1 LINNYTNKKEACI
14 VSSNTLPNEKFKELE
29 EFIKTV
35 PIDRGSLIEV
45 LHKAQEIFGYLPEEV
60 QDFVGEKLHIS
71 TSSVYGVVSFYS
83 YFTTEPRGKYVISIC
98 TGTACFVRGA
108 ADILGEFERRLK
120 ITTGETTPDKKYTI
134 ETLRCV
140 GACGLAPIVTVNGK
154 VYGHFK
160 TNDVIKILEEYSE

>member
-1 LINNYTNKKEACI
+1 MEVYTVCSENLLNKDYAQ
-14 VSSNTLPNEKFKELE
+14 LE

-35 PIDRGSLIEV
+35 PNDRSSLIEV
-45 LHKAQEIFGYLPEEV
+45 LHKAQEIFGYLPNEV
-60 QDFVGEKLHIS
+60 QDFVGEKLHVP
-71 TSSVYGVVSFYS
+71 TSSVFGVVSFYS
-83 YFTTEPRGKYVISIC
+83 YFTTEPRGKYVINVC

-120 ITTGETTPDKKYTI
+120 ISAGETTPDKKYTI

-140 GACGLAPIVTVNGK
+140 GACGLAPVVTVNGK

-160 TNDVIKILEEYSE
+160 TNDVVKILEEYSE

>member
-1 LINNYTNKKEACI
+1 

-140 GACGLAPIVTVNGK
+140 GACGLAPVVTVNGK

>member
-1 LINNYTNKKEACI
+1 M
-14 VSSNTLPNEKFKELE
+14 SSNTLPNEKFKELE

-140 GACGLAPIVTVNGK
+140 GACGLAPVVTVNGK

>member
-1 LINNYTNKKEACI
+1 MCSESLSI
-14 VSSNTLPNEKFKELE
+14 EKFKQLDD
-29 EFIKTV
+29 FIKTV
-35 PIDRGSLIEV
+35 PNDRSSLIEV
-45 LHKAQEIFGYLPEEV
+45 LHKAQQIFGYLPNEV
-60 QDFVGEKLHIS
+60 QDFVGEKLHVP
-71 TSSVYGVVSFYS
+71 TASVYGVVTFYS
-83 YFTTEPRGKYVISIC
+83 YFTTVPRGKYVINIC

-120 ITTGETTPDKKYTI
+120 ISAGQTTEDKKYTI

-140 GACGLAPIVTVNGK
+140 GACGLAPVVTVNGK

>member
-1 LINNYTNKKEACI
+1 M
-14 VSSNTLPNEKFKELE
+14 SSNNLPIEKFKQLE

-45 LHKAQEIFGYLPEEV
+45 LHKAQEIFGYLPNEV

-83 YFTTEPRGKYVISIC
+83 YFTTEPRGNYVINIC

-140 GACGLAPIVTVNGK
+140 GACGLAPVVTVNGK
-154 VYGHFK
+154 VYGHVK
-160 TNDVIKILEEYSE
+160 TNDVIKILEEYSETE